1 MPRIFV
7 VLCMLALAGCGRTTT
22 AGAPNVGASNSGA
35 PNVGAQNASTPNAS
49 TPVASTPNASARN
62 ATAPKA
68 DPRAEYQNAIDAYQ
82 ACVNSNL
89 KNVDACEDKRVQM
102 ETSQRAYQGR

>member
-1 MPRIFV
+1 
-7 VLCMLALAGCGRTTT
+7 MLALAGCGRTTT
-22 AGAPNVGASNSGA
+22 TSAPNVGASNSSAPNASAPIAGA
-35 PNVGAQNASTPNAS
+35 PNAN
-49 TPVASTPNASARN
+49 ARN

-102 ETSQRAYQGR
+102 ETIQRAYQGR